1 MMLNV
6 SLYVQEKNMIQTQG
20 RWAFDIEASSLLD
33 HTSVD
38 YTQSPYK
45 IKDNFLIH
53 CICFQDIDTNQT
65 VDFVR
70 TDYPT
75 HEEFRLYVL
84 DFIEEYVQVFIAQNG
99 LDYDWLVLKAYFGID
114 YFVAGDPS
122 EQDTFN
128 GKPIVFR
135 DTLVMSKLLN
145 SERYGG
151 HSLESWGEE
160 FGFPKINWRQKAIEL
175 GLIEKSSPK
184 GAEFRA
190 YHPEMLVYCKTD
202 VAITAR
208 LFLHLEKE
216 MEGWN
221 WLSSLLLEQFIRDNI
236 TKQSHRGFLFDSEAA
251 HGYLDDLDNK
261 MQTIEEKVLPL
272 LPDKP
277 LTKGDLDSWT
287 PPTRQLIYEQAPQ
300 VPKVQIKKDGSPSQ
314 AMLRYAERVG
324 GTIENY
330 DLYDAYSALQGDTD
344 TALWLRVGDSLYPFS
359 SMVPLEQDTVPFYCT
374 PTLSTNIEN
383 WVQKHNGFLYFVDDK
398 WIANIEGEDYILPI
412 ECKPLKTHK
421 RPSLKDSIH
430 LKQWLVTKG
439 WIPTEWKE
447 KDLTINTKKQKL
459 TPEQFASTIQRYI
472 EQTLES
478 PFRKFRFEH
487 LQVKTN
493 QQFINKLQ
501 NHDLSRPLKVIT
513 NPNLTIGQSKEID
526 PSLLRLSAEFPYAAD
541 VSHYLTYNH
550 RRNSIVGGGYQFD
563 EDNDEEPETGFLSH
577 GRLEQDGRLPTPADT
592 QGAASGRFRHKFIV
606 NLARNT
612 SLYGAELRSLFGV
625 DPERYFLLGFD
636 FSGLEARIEGHYTY
650 RYDDANKSYVNSLL
664 GERPNDVH
672 TLTAKKIAEIIGRD
686 FARQDAKSVKYACVP
701 MHTQAL
707 TRNGWKQY
715 HELSIGDIVLGYDAE
730 SKTKKW
736 TKITNL
742 IHQDDEVIE
751 FGHRHL
757 NLQATKD
764 HRWFVK
770 QRKMNRRDINSIR
783 RSVEEVR
790 TTEQLNSESNII
802 ANAPLDS
809 CEDLTSSVNNF
820 LAESKRNFNWVQRV
834 LDMSQSERKAFLEGF
849 MIADGYFAD
858 ERWQWSQN
866 IGELSEAAL
875 LASYLVHDCTI
886 QVRSVNN
893 AKSPMIN
900 CILGKKSHYSLQT
913 IERKSLGIQPVW
925 CMTTELG
932 SWVMRQGNTITI
944 TGNCSYGAMPKKV
957 GKTIGA
963 SEEVGKL
970 VHEAFWNAALPLAEL
985 KKNLERYWETIGQKK
1000 FILGL
1005 DGRKIP
1011 TRSKSALINYL
1022 FQSAGVICTK
1032 RAAWFHDRM
1041 LRARGLICDFWVDD
1055 WRTKS
1060 YAQQLIHYHFDFMV
1074 AS

>member
-1 MMLNV
+1 
-6 SLYVQEKNMIQTQG
+6 MIQTQG
-20 RWAFDIEASSLLD
+20 RWAFDIEASGLLD

-45 IKDNFLIH
+45 IKDNFVIH
-53 CICFQDIDTNQT
+53 CICFLDLDTGQQVN
-65 VDFVR
+65 FVR
-70 TDYPT
+70 TDYAT
-75 HEEFRLYVL
+75 HEDFAYDVL
-84 DFIEEYVQVFIAQNG
+84 CFIDADVELFIAQNG

-122 EQDTFN
+122 EQDMFN

-160 FGFPKINWRQKAIEL
+160 FGFPKIDWRQKAIEL
-175 GLIEKSSPK
+175 GLITKTDPK
-184 GAEFRA
+184 GAEFA
-190 YHPEMLVYCKTD
+190 VYHPEMLVYCRTD

-216 MEGWN
+216 MAGWN

-236 TKQSHRGFLFDSEAA
+236 TKQSHRGFLFNSEAA

-261 MQTIEEKVLPL
+261 MQAIEEKVLPL

-277 LTKGDLDSWT
+277 LTKGDLDLWT
-287 PPTRQLIYEQAPQ
+287 PPTRQLVYEKPPQ

-314 AMLRYAERVG
+314 AMLRYADLVG

-330 DLYDAYSALQGDTD
+330 DLYDEKQAEAKDV
-344 TALWLRVGDSLYPFS
+344 LWLRVGDSLYSFS
-359 SMVPLEQDTVPFYCT
+359 STVPLEQYTVPFHCT

-383 WVQKHNGFLYFVDDK
+383 WVQKHNGYLYFADDN
-398 WIANIEGEDYILPI
+398 WIANIEGQDYVLPI

-439 WIPTEWKE
+439 WQPTEWKE
-447 KDLTINTKKQKL
+447 KDLTINTRKQKL
-459 TPEQFASTIQRYI
+459 TPEQFQATVQRYI
-472 EQTLES
+472 EQTLDS
-478 PFRKFRFEH
+478 PFRKFRFEQ
-487 LQVKTN
+487 LQVRTN

-526 PSLLRLSAEFPYAAD
+526 PSLLRLSEEFPYAAD

-563 EDNDEEPETGFLSH
+563 EDNDDEPETGFLSH
-577 GRLEQDGRLPTPADT
+577 GRLQQDGRLPTPADT

-625 DPERYFLLGFD
+625 DTKRYSLLGFD
-636 FSGLEARIEGHYTY
+636 FSSLEARVEGHYTY
-650 RYDDANKSYVNSLL
+650 RYDDSNKSYVNSLL

-672 TLTAKKIAEIIGRD
+672 TLTAKKIAAILQRE
-686 FARQDAKSVKYACVP
+686 FARQDAKSVKYAC
-701 MHTQAL
+701 
-707 TRNGWKQY
+707 
-715 HELSIGDIVLGYDAE
+715 
-730 SKTKKW
+730 
-736 TKITNL
+736 
-742 IHQDDEVIE
+742 
-751 FGHRHL
+751 
-757 NLQATKD
+757 
-764 HRWFVK
+764 
-770 QRKMNRRDINSIR
+770 
-783 RSVEEVR
+783 
-790 TTEQLNSESNII
+790 
-802 ANAPLDS
+802 
-809 CEDLTSSVNNF
+809 
-820 LAESKRNFNWVQRV
+820 
-834 LDMSQSERKAFLEGF
+834 
-849 MIADGYFAD
+849 
-858 ERWQWSQN
+858 
-866 IGELSEAAL
+866 
-875 LASYLVHDCTI
+875 
-886 QVRSVNN
+886 
-893 AKSPMIN
+893 
-900 CILGKKSHYSLQT
+900 
-913 IERKSLGIQPVW
+913 
-925 CMTTELG
+925 
-932 SWVMRQGNTITI
+932 
-944 TGNCSYGAMPKKV
+944 SYGAMPKKV
-957 GKTIGA
+957 AKTIGA
-963 SEEVGKL
+963 SEEVGKQ
-970 VHEAFWNAALPLAEL
+970 VHEAFWSAALPLAEL

-1060 YAQQLIHYHFDFMV
+1060 YAQQLIHYHDEAQIEITKDLAETRLFPVTEWEYKDGKPFSSMVLQQIKDFCSENPNWSTPHQTSDGYELSYSIVGDLALQAV
-1074 AS
+1074 AQAGQYYKLNVPLTAEYAVGANWSECH

>member
-1 MMLNV
+1 M
-6 SLYVQEKNMIQTQG
+6 QTRG
-20 RWAFDIEASSLLD
+20 RWAFDVEASGLLD
-33 HTSVD
+33 HTTVD

-45 IKDNFLIH
+45 LKPNFVIH
-53 CICFQDIDTNQT
+53 CICFLDLDTGQQ
-65 VDFVR
+65 VDFIR
-70 TDYPT
+70 TDYAS
-75 HEEFRLYVL
+75 HEDFAYDVL
-84 DFIEEYVQVFIAQNG
+84 CFIDADVEVFIAQNG

-122 EQDTFN
+122 EQDMFN

-160 FGFPKINWRQKAIEL
+160 FGFPKINWREKAIEL
-175 GLIEKSSPK
+175 GLITKTDPK
-184 GAEFRA
+184 GAEFRV
-190 YHPEMLVYCKTD
+190 YHPEMLVYCRTD

-236 TKQSHRGFLFDSEAA
+236 TKQSHRGFLFASEAA
-251 HGYLDDLDNK
+251 HSYLDDLDTK

-287 PPTRQLIYEQAPQ
+287 PPTRQLVYQTMPNIPKQQ
-300 VPKVQIKKDGSPSQ
+300 VKKDGTPTQ
-314 AMLRYAERVG
+314 AILRFAEKING
-324 GTIENY
+324 YIQDNY
-330 DLYDAYSALQGDTD
+330 LFLGDH
-344 TALWLRVGDSLYPFS
+344 SYPFS
-359 SMVPLEQDTVPFYCT
+359 STVSLDDWYLEIFEYFVSSNP

-383 WVQKHNGFLYFVDDK
+383 WVQKHNGYLYMNEEGIWV
-398 WIANIEGEDYILPI
+398 ANIEGEDYNLPI

-439 WIPTEWKE
+439 WEPTEWKE
-447 KDLTINTKKQKL
+447 KDLTIDTKKRKL
-459 TPEQFASTIQRYI
+459 TPEKFLETVNRYI

-478 PFRKFRFEH
+478 PFKKARFEQ
-487 LQVKTN
+487 LQVRTDK
-493 QQFINKLQ
+493 QFIDKLHSH
-501 NHDLSRPLKVIT
+501 NLSRPLKVLT
-513 NPNLTIGQSKEID
+513 NPNLTIGQAKEID
-526 PSLLRLSAEFPYAAD
+526 PALLRLSDTFPYAKD
-541 VSHYLTYNH
+541 VSNYLTYNH

-563 EDNDEEPETGFLSH
+563 DDNDDEPETGFLSH

-606 NLARNT
+606 NLPRNT

-650 RYDDANKSYVNSLL
+650 RYDDANRSYVNSLL

-672 TLTAKKIAEIIGRD
+672 TLTAKKIAAILQRE
-686 FARQDAKSVKYACVP
+686 FARQDAKSVKYAC
-701 MHTQAL
+701 
-707 TRNGWKQY
+707 
-715 HELSIGDIVLGYDAE
+715 
-730 SKTKKW
+730 
-736 TKITNL
+736 
-742 IHQDDEVIE
+742 
-751 FGHRHL
+751 
-757 NLQATKD
+757 
-764 HRWFVK
+764 
-770 QRKMNRRDINSIR
+770 
-783 RSVEEVR
+783 
-790 TTEQLNSESNII
+790 
-802 ANAPLDS
+802 
-809 CEDLTSSVNNF
+809 
-820 LAESKRNFNWVQRV
+820 
-834 LDMSQSERKAFLEGF
+834 
-849 MIADGYFAD
+849 
-858 ERWQWSQN
+858 
-866 IGELSEAAL
+866 
-875 LASYLVHDCTI
+875 
-886 QVRSVNN
+886 
-893 AKSPMIN
+893 
-900 CILGKKSHYSLQT
+900 
-913 IERKSLGIQPVW
+913 
-925 CMTTELG
+925 
-932 SWVMRQGNTITI
+932 
-944 TGNCSYGAMPKKV
+944 SYGAMPKKV
-957 GKTIGA
+957 AKTIGA
-963 SEEVGKL
+963 SEEVGKQ
-970 VHEAFWNAALPLAEL
+970 VHEAFWSAALPLAEL

-1060 YAQQLIHYHFDFMV
+1060 YAQQLIHYHDEAQIEITKDLVKTHLFPVTEWEYKDAKPFSSTALALIKDFCKENPNWASYHQTEKGYELSYSVVGDLALQAV
-1074 AS
+1074 AQAGQYYKLNVPLTAEYAIGKNWSQTH

>member
-1 MMLNV
+1 MT
-6 SLYVQEKNMIQTQG
+6 QTRG
-20 RWAFDIEASSLLD
+20 RWAFDVEAQGLVD
-33 HTSVD
+33 HTTVD
-38 YTQSPYK
+38 YTQSPYRLK
-45 IKDNFLIH
+45 AEFLTTFIH
-53 CICFQDIDTNQT
+53 CVCFLDVDTNQT

-75 HEEFRLYVL
+75 FEAFRDAVL
-84 DFIEEYVQVFIAQNG
+84 AFIANNVLVLISQNG
-99 LDYDWLVLKAYFGID
+99 LDYDLLVLKICLNID

-122 EQDTFN
+122 EQDMFN

-160 FGFPKINWRQKAIEL
+160 FGFPKIDWRAKAIEL
-175 GLIEKSSPK
+175 GLITKSDPK
-184 GAEFRA
+184 GAEFRV
-190 YHPEMLVYCKTD
+190 YHPEMLVYCRTD

-216 MEGWN
+216 MAGWN

-236 TKQSHRGFLFDSEAA
+236 TKQSHRGFLFNSEAA
-251 HGYLDDLDNK
+251 HGYLDDLDTK

-287 PPTRQLIYEQAPQ
+287 PPVRQLVYAIVPEPPKQQ
-300 VPKVQIKKDGSPSQ
+300 VKKDGTPTQ
-314 AMLRYAERVG
+314 HMLNYAAKLG
-324 GTIENY
+324 GTIEGDY
-330 DLYDAYSALQGDTD
+330 DIFLNLVIDGVSH
-344 TALWLRVGDSLYPFS
+344 SFS
-359 SMVPLEQDTVPFYCT
+359 STVPLNYWAVFEQVSRNNP

-383 WVQKHNGFLYFVDDK
+383 WVQKHDGFLYFADDN
-398 WIANIEGEDYILPI
+398 WFANIEGQDYVLPL

-447 KDLTINTKKQKL
+447 KDLTINTRKQKL

-478 PFRKFRFEH
+478 PFKPFRFEQ
-487 LQVKTN
+487 LQVRTN

-501 NHDLSRPLKVIT
+501 NHNLDRPLKVIT

-526 PSLLRLSAEFPYAAD
+526 PSLLRLSDTFPYAAD

-563 EDNDEEPETGFLSH
+563 EDNDDEPETGFLSH

-625 DPERYFLLGFD
+625 DVERYSLLGFD
-636 FSGLEARIEGHYTY
+636 FSSLEARVEGHYTY
-650 RYDDANKSYVNSLL
+650 RYDDSNKSYVNSLL

-672 TLTAKKIAEIIGRD
+672 TLTAKKIASILQRE
-686 FARQDAKSVKYACVP
+686 FARQDAKSVKYAC
-701 MHTQAL
+701 
-707 TRNGWKQY
+707 
-715 HELSIGDIVLGYDAE
+715 
-730 SKTKKW
+730 
-736 TKITNL
+736 
-742 IHQDDEVIE
+742 
-751 FGHRHL
+751 
-757 NLQATKD
+757 
-764 HRWFVK
+764 
-770 QRKMNRRDINSIR
+770 
-783 RSVEEVR
+783 
-790 TTEQLNSESNII
+790 
-802 ANAPLDS
+802 
-809 CEDLTSSVNNF
+809 
-820 LAESKRNFNWVQRV
+820 
-834 LDMSQSERKAFLEGF
+834 
-849 MIADGYFAD
+849 
-858 ERWQWSQN
+858 
-866 IGELSEAAL
+866 
-875 LASYLVHDCTI
+875 
-886 QVRSVNN
+886 
-893 AKSPMIN
+893 
-900 CILGKKSHYSLQT
+900 
-913 IERKSLGIQPVW
+913 
-925 CMTTELG
+925 
-932 SWVMRQGNTITI
+932 
-944 TGNCSYGAMPKKV
+944 SYGAMPKKV
-957 GKTIGA
+957 AKTIGA

-970 VHEAFWNAALPLAEL
+970 VHEAFWSAALPLAEL

-1060 YAQQLIHYHFDFMV
+1060 YAQQLIHYHDEAQIEITKDLVETRLFPVTKWEYKDDKPFSSTVLQQIKDFCAENPNWSSAHQTSEGYVLSYSIVGDLALQAV
-1074 AS
+1074 AQAGQYYKLNVPLTAEYAVGSCWRDCH

>member
-1 MMLNV
+1 MT
-6 SLYVQEKNMIQTQG
+6 QTQG

-38 YTQSPYK
+38 YTQSPYRL
-45 IKDNFLIH
+45 KDNFAIH
-53 CICFQDIDTNQT
+53 CICFLDIDTGRT

-70 TDYPT
+70 TNYPT

-114 YFVAGDPS
+114 YFVAGDIN
-122 EQDTFN
+122 EQDIFN

-160 FGFPKINWRQKAIEL
+160 FGFPKIDWRAKAIEL
-175 GLIEKSSPK
+175 GLITKSDPK
-184 GAEFRA
+184 GAEFRI
-190 YHPEMLVYCKTD
+190 YHPEMLVYCRTD

-221 WLSSLLLEQFIRDNI
+221 WTSSLLLEQAVRDII
-236 TKQSHRGFLFDSEAA
+236 TKQSHRGFLFNSKTA
-251 HGYLDDLDNK
+251 HGYLDDLDTK

-277 LTKGDLDSWT
+277 LTKGDLDLWT
-287 PPTRQLIYEQAPQ
+287 PPVRQLVYEQAPQ
-300 VPKVQIKKDGSPSQ
+300 VPKVQIKKDGCASQ
-314 AMLRYAERVG
+314 AMLRYAEKVG

-344 TALWLRVGDSLYPFS
+344 TALWLRIGDSLYSFS
-359 SMVPLEQDTVPFYCT
+359 STVPLEQDTVPFYST

-383 WVQKHNGFLYFVDDK
+383 WVQKHGGYLYFIDDN
-398 WIANIEGEDYILPI
+398 WFANIEGQDYQLPI
-412 ECKPLKTHK
+412 PCEPLKTHK

-439 WIPTEWKE
+439 WVPTEWKE
-447 KDLTINTKKQKL
+447 KDLTINTRKQKL
-459 TPEQFASTIQRYI
+459 TPEQFAATVQRYI

-478 PFRKFRFEH
+478 PFRKFRFEQ

-501 NHDLSRPLKVIT
+501 NHDISRPLKVIT

-526 PSLLRLSAEFPYAAD
+526 PSLLRLSDTFPYAAD

-563 EDNDEEPETGFLSH
+563 EDNDDEPETGFLSH

-592 QGAASGRFRHKFIV
+592 QGAASGRFRHKFIC
-606 NLARNT
+606 NIARNT
-612 SLYGAELRSLFGV
+612 SLYGAELRSLFGI
-625 DPERYFLLGFD
+625 DTSRYSLVGFD
-636 FSGLEARIEGHYTY
+636 FCGLEARIEGHYTAK
-650 RYDDANKSYVNSLL
+650 YDTKNTYVKSLL
-664 GERPNDVH
+664 GDKPHSVH
-672 TLTAKKIAEIIGRD
+672 CNTARKISEILGRD
-686 FARQDAKSVKYACVP
+686 FPRQDAKSVKYACLNPATTKICTRDKGCVYVCDL
-701 MHTQAL
+701 QVGDFVL
-707 TRNGWKQY
+707 TRNIEKNVDEFKPVQRIVNQEDALY
-715 HELSIGDIVLGYDAE
+715 RLQLSQFFVFDCTLDHKWFTQRGYVE
-730 SKTKKW
+730 
-736 TKITNL
+736 
-742 IHQDDEVIE
+742 
-751 FGHRHL
+751 
-757 NLQATKD
+757 TKD
-764 HRWFVK
+764 LTP
-770 QRKMNRRDINSIR
+770 QDSIY
-783 RSVEEVR
+783 
-790 TTEQLNSESNII
+790 TTDSFLSCVNMLLYRII
-802 ANAPLDS
+802 STNDVF
-809 CEDLTSSVNNF
+809 CLTTDNNNF
-820 LAESKRNFNWVQRV
+820 YIVS
-834 LDMSQSERKAFLEGF
+834 SYT
-849 MIADGYFAD
+849 GYVT
-858 ERWQWSQN
+858 
-866 IGELSEAAL
+866 L
-875 LASYLVHDCTI
+875 
-886 QVRSVNN
+886 
-893 AKSPMIN
+893 
-900 CILGKKSHYSLQT
+900 
-913 IERKSLGIQPVW
+913 
-925 CMTTELG
+925 
-932 SWVMRQGNTITI
+932 

-957 GKTIGA
+957 AKTIGA
-963 SEEVGKL
+963 SEEIGKI
-970 VHEAFWNAALPLAEL
+970 VYDAFWVASQPLADL
-985 KKNLERYWETIGQKK
+985 KTRLEEYWEKIGQRK

-1032 RAAWFHDRM
+1032 RAAVIHDRM
-1041 LRARGLICDFWVDD
+1041 LRARGLLCDFWRDD